1 MFNDNITRRL
11 MAIESEQR
19 AQKVAAPLN
28 YGQLAQNNL
37 QTATWSGFIS
47 QYLAP
52 GKTATAEWEIVFR
65 RSDGVKKPPLVQ
77 LSYDHD
83 QNLHTYPG
91 SAGRDPYADDEYGWW
106 LQTKEIGE
114 DYVKFAIIIDASAWF
129 FPDHDGAHC
138 DLTVQAISPVAG
150 TLSMRRVQ

>member
-1 MFNDNITRRL
+1 MFNDNTTRRL
-11 MAIESEQR
+11 MSIENEQR
-19 AQKVAAPLN
+19 SQKVAAPLN
-28 YGQLAQNNL
+28 YGQLSQNNL
-37 QTATWSGFIS
+37 QTVTWSGFIS

-52 GKTATAEWEIVFR
+52 GKTVTAEWEIIFR

-83 QNLHTYPG
+83 QNPHTYPG
-91 SAGRDPYADDEYGWW
+91 ATGRDPNADDEYGWW
-106 LQTKEIGE
+106 SQVKEIGE
-114 DYVKFAIIIDASAWF
+114 DYVKFAIIIDGSAWF
-129 FPDHDGAHC
+129 FPDRDGAHC

>member
-1 MFNDNITRRL
+1 MFNDNVTRRL

-28 YGQLAQNNL
+28 YGQLAQGSL
-37 QTATWSGFIS
+37 PTAVWSGFIS
-47 QYLAP
+47 SFIGDRDAV
-52 GKTATAEWEIVFR
+52 AEWEIIFR
-65 RSDGVKKPPLVQ
+65 RTDGVKKPPLVQ

-83 QNLHTYPG
+83 QNLHTYQG
-91 SAGRDPYADDEYGWW
+91 STGRDPYADDEYGWW
-106 LQTKEIGE
+106 LQTKEVGE

>member
-1 MFNDNITRRL
+1 MFNDNTTRRL
-11 MAIESEQR
+11 MSIESEQR
-19 AQKVAAPLN
+19 SQKVAAPLN

-47 QYLAP
+47 SFIGDRDAV
-52 GKTATAEWEIVFR
+52 AEWEIIFR
-65 RSDGVKKPPLVQ
+65 RTDGVKKPPLVQ

-83 QNLHTYPG
+83 QNPHTYPG
-91 SAGRDPYADDEYGWW
+91 ATGRDPNADDEYGWW
-106 LQTKEIGE
+106 SQVKEIGE

-129 FPDHDGAHC
+129 FPDRDGAHC

>member
-28 YGQLAQNNL
+28 YGQLTQGSL
-37 QTATWSGFIS
+37 PTAVWSGFIS

-52 GKTATAEWEIVFR
+52 DKTAVAEWEIIFR
-65 RSDGVKKPPLVQ
+65 RTDGVKKPPLVQ
-77 LSYDHD
+77 LSYDHN
-83 QNLHTYPG
+83 QNPHTYPG
-91 SAGRDPYADDEYGWW
+91 VTGRDPNADEEYGWW
-106 LQTKEIGE
+106 LQVKEIGE
-114 DYVKFAIIIDASAWF
+114 NYVKFAISIDASAWWI
-129 FPDHDGAHC
+129 PDGDGAHC

>member
-1 MFNDNITRRL
+1 MDQAHIDKSPTARH
-11 MAIESEQR
+11 EH
-19 AQKVAAPLN
+19 
-28 YGQLAQNNL
+28 NL
-37 QTATWSGFIS
+37 CALHEKPSAKWSGFIS
-47 QYLAP
+47 SFIGDRDAV
-52 GKTATAEWEIVFR
+52 AEWEIIFR
-65 RSDGVKKPPLVQ
+65 RTDGVKKPPLVQ

-83 QNLHTYPG
+83 QNLHTYQG
-91 SAGRDPYADDEYGWW
+91 STGRDPYADDEYGWW
-106 LQTKEIGE
+106 LQTKEVGE

>member
-1 MFNDNITRRL
+1 MFNDNTTRRL
-11 MAIESEQR
+11 MSIENEQR
-19 AQKVAAPLN
+19 SQKVAAPLN

-47 QYLAP
+47 QYLSP
-52 GKTATAEWEIVFR
+52 NKPATAEWEIVFR

-83 QNLHTYPG
+83 QNPHTYPG
-91 SAGRDPYADDEYGWW
+91 ATGRDPNADDEYGWW
-106 LQTKEIGE
+106 SQVKEIGE
-114 DYVKFAIIIDASAWF
+114 DYVKFAIIIDGSAWF
-129 FPDHDGAHC
+129 FPDRDGAHC

>member
-1 MFNDNITRRL
+1 MFNDNTTRRL
-11 MAIESEQR
+11 MAIENEQR
-19 AQKVAAPLN
+19 SQKVAAPLN
-28 YGQLAQNNL
+28 YGQLAQNNIPS
-37 QTATWSGFIS
+37 AKWSGFIS
-47 QYLAP
+47 SFIGDRDAV
-52 GKTATAEWEIVFR
+52 AEWEIIFR
-65 RSDGVKKPPLVQ
+65 RTDGVKKPPLVQ

-83 QNLHTYPG
+83 QNLHTYQG
-91 SAGRDPYADDEYGWW
+91 STGRDPYADDEYGWW

>member
-11 MAIESEQR
+11 MSIESEQR
-19 AQKVAAPLN
+19 SQKVAAPLN
-28 YGQLAQNNL
+28 YGQLSQNNIPN
-37 QTATWSGFIS
+37 AKWSGFIS
-47 QYLAP
+47 SFIGDRDAV
-52 GKTATAEWEIVFR
+52 AEWEVIFR
-65 RSDGVKKPPLVQ
+65 RTDGVKKPPLVQ

-83 QNLHTYPG
+83 QNLHTYQG
-91 SAGRDPYADDEYGWW
+91 STGRDPYADDEYGWW

>member
-11 MAIESEQR
+11 MSIENEQR
-19 AQKVAAPLN
+19 SQKVAAPLN
-28 YGQLAQNNL
+28 YGQLSQNNL
-37 QTATWSGFIS
+37 QTVTWSGFIS

-52 GKTATAEWEIVFR
+52 GKTVTAEWEIIFR

-83 QNLHTYPG
+83 QNPHTYPG
-91 SAGRDPYADDEYGWW
+91 ATGRDPNADDEYGWW
-106 LQTKEIGE
+106 SQVKEIGE
-114 DYVKFAIIIDASAWF
+114 DYVKFAIIIDGSAWF
-129 FPDHDGAHC
+129 FPDRDGAHC

-150 TLSMRRVQ
+150 TLSIRRVQ

>member
-11 MAIESEQR
+11 MSIENEQR

-28 YGQLAQNNL
+28 YGQLSQNN
-37 QTATWSGFIS
+37 TPSAKWSGFIS
-47 QYLAP
+47 SFIGDRDAV
-52 GKTATAEWEIVFR
+52 AEWEIIFR
-65 RSDGVKKPPLVQ
+65 RTDGVKKPPLVQ

-83 QNLHTYPG
+83 QNLHTYQG
-91 SAGRDPYADDEYGWW
+91 STGRDPYADDEYGWW
-106 LQTKEIGE
+106 LQTKEVGE

>member
-11 MAIESEQR
+11 MSIENEQR
-19 AQKVAAPLN
+19 SQKVAAPLN
-28 YGQLAQNNL
+28 YGQLSQNN
-37 QTATWSGFIS
+37 TPSAKWSGFIS
-47 QYLAP
+47 SFIGDRDAV
-52 GKTATAEWEIVFR
+52 AEWEIIFR
-65 RSDGVKKPPLVQ
+65 RTDGVKKPPLVQ

-83 QNLHTYPG
+83 QNLHTYQG
-91 SAGRDPYADDEYGWW
+91 STGRDPYADDEYGWW
-106 LQTKEIGE
+106 LQTKEVGE

>member
-11 MAIESEQR
+11 MSIENEQR
-19 AQKVAAPLN
+19 SQKVAAPLN

-47 QYLAP
+47 QYLALD
-52 GKTATAEWEIVFR
+52 KTATAEWEIVFR
-65 RSDGVKKPPLVQ
+65 RSDGIKKPPLVQ

-83 QNLHTYPG
+83 QNPHTYPG
-91 SAGRDPYADDEYGWW
+91 ATGRDPNADDEYGWW
-106 LQTKEIGE
+106 SQVKEIGE
-114 DYVKFAIIIDASAWF
+114 DYVKFAIIIDGSAWF
-129 FPDHDGAHC
+129 FPGRDGAHC

>member
-11 MAIESEQR
+11 MSIENEQR
-19 AQKVAAPLN
+19 SQKVAAPLN

-47 QYLAP
+47 QYPALD
-52 GKTATAEWEIVFR
+52 KTATAEWEIVFR
-65 RSDGVKKPPLVQ
+65 RSDGIKKPPLVQ

-83 QNLHTYPG
+83 QNPHTYPG
-91 SAGRDPYADDEYGWW
+91 ATGRDPNADDEYGWRS
-106 LQTKEIGE
+106 QVKEIGE
-114 DYVKFAIIIDASAWF
+114 DYVKFAIIIDGSAWF
-129 FPDHDGAHC
+129 FPGRDGAHC

>member
-1 MFNDNITRRL
+1 MFNDNTTRRL
-11 MAIESEQR
+11 MSIESEQR
-19 AQKVAAPLN
+19 SQKVAAPLN

-37 QTATWSGFIS
+37 QTVTWSGFIS

-52 GKTATAEWEIVFR
+52 DKTATAEWEIVFR

-77 LSYDHD
+77 LSYDHN
-83 QNLHTYPG
+83 QNPHTYPG
-91 SAGRDPYADDEYGWW
+91 ATGRDPNADDEYGWW
-106 LQTKEIGE
+106 SQVKEIGE
-114 DYVKFAIIIDASAWF
+114 DYVKFAIIIDGSAWF
-129 FPDHDGAHC
+129 FPDSDGAHC